1 MVLEK
6 GKTIQGFKCEW
17 IKEVH
22 EVNSTVYFLVHEK
35 TKAQLCYLKNDDPNK
50 VFMVGFKTP
59 PEDSFGTPHIL
70 EHSVLN
76 GSKNFPAKDTFTE
89 LIKGS
94 MKTFINAFTAS
105 DHTMY
110 PIASTNDKDFLNLM
124 TVYLDAVFN
133 PMIYDRPE
141 IFWQEGWHHELENME
156 APLTYK
162 GVVYNEMLGAFSS
175 PESILYRSI
184 QSTQNPDNAY
194 QHESGGDPE
203 VIPELSYEKFLN
215 FHKKYYHPGNSYI
228 YLFGDMDIEATLKI
242 MNEQYL
248 ANFEYQEFQVVI
260 DEQKPFEQLV
270 EKELTYPVSK
280 DESTDEKDYF
290 SLTYTIGHMEDEK
303 LALAM
308 NIITDILLQSD
319 AAILKRALLEA
330 QIGKDI
336 MGSFDDGILQPALSI
351 IVKNTTADKKAK
363 FFEVIENTLKKLVEE
378 GINKELIE
386 ACINKREFVMRE
398 ADMRGFPIGLFYAM
412 MATRGWMHGYSPLKY
427 LAFDEALQDVKKA
440 LTEPY
445 LENIIKEHILANN
458 NKSFIHMKPEP
469 GLADKKAADLA
480 KKLAGVKAAMSETEL
495 QEIIDRTA
503 NLKVYQ
509 TTADTQEDLERIPM
523 LSLEDLDRNSKP
535 LPMVEK
541 EISGAKVI
549 EHPTFS
555 NGIVYLNGYFNL
567 ARLNEDELR
576 YFSLLTNFLG
586 KLDTKELSYADLSN
600 QINIHTGGI
609 YTDAQFV
616 RNVQDPNCF
625 SNWATLNAKVSKD
638 KLPELLNLI
647 KAIIKDTLFDNK
659 ERISQLL
666 MESQSR
672 KEMIMMSSGHVAAIT
687 RAGSY
692 VSPLGKLQ
700 EIYSGLDYYK
710 FICKINSEFNS
721 NPDELINKLQSMM
734 AKIFNVENLI
744 LSITCDEEDMAA
756 VEATIPQFVEA
767 LYTDSYPVQE
777 FKFEQDIKNEGLMAP
792 SNVQYA
798 ALVGNAKNNGFEYSG
813 SARVMSNVLRNE
825 YLYNQIRVQGGA
837 YGAMFNYGMDGQ
849 MYFSSY
855 RDPNLGRTYDVYKGA
870 GEFLRNFTCSDRDLT
885 KYIIGAVS
893 PLDNPVTPAQVG
905 GIVMRR
911 FLSGTTEAMIQKDR
925 EEVIDTKI
933 EDINKHGD
941 LVDSVVKGN
950 VICAFGNGAKIE
962 AENELFNNLV
972 NIFE

>member
-1 MVLEK
+1 MTLVK
-6 GKTIQGFKCEW
+6 GKTLHGFKCEW
-17 IKEVH
+17 VKEVQ
-22 EVNSTVYFLVHEK
+22 EVNSTVYFLIHEK
-35 TKAQLCYLKNDDPNK
+35 TKAQVCYLKNDDPNK

-110 PIASTNDKDFLNLM
+110 PIASTNDKDFVNLM

-228 YLFGDMDIEATLKI
+228 YLFGDMNIDDTLKI
-242 MNEQYL
+242 MNDQYL

-260 DEQKPFEQLV
+260 DEQKPFESIV
-270 EKELTYPVSK
+270 EKELVYPVSR
-280 DESTDEKDYF
+280 DESTDNKDYF
-290 SLTYTIGHMEDEK
+290 ALTYTIGHIEDEK
-303 LALAM
+303 LSIAM
-308 NIITDILLQSD
+308 NIVTDILINSD
-319 AAILKRALLEA
+319 AAILKTALLEA
-330 QIGKDI
+330 GIGKDI
-336 MGSFDDGILQPALSI
+336 MGSYDDGILQPELSI
-351 IVKNTTADKKAK
+351 IVKNTSADKKAK
-363 FFEVIENTLKKLVEE
+363 FLEIVDNTLRKLVED

-386 ACINKREFVMRE
+386 ACINKREFIYRE
-398 ADMRGFPIGLFYAM
+398 ADLRGFPIGLFYAL
-412 MATRGWMHGYSPLKY
+412 MATKGWMHGYSPLKY

-445 LENIIKEHILANN
+445 LENIIKEYILANG
-458 NKSFIHMKPEP
+458 NKSFIHMKPEQ
-469 GLADKKAADLA
+469 GLADKKAADLT
-480 KKLAGVKAAMSETEL
+480 KKLAEVKASMSEKELKTIIERTEK
-495 QEIIDRTA
+495 
-503 NLKVYQ
+503 LKVHQ
-509 TTADTQEDLERIPM
+509 TTPDNPADLEKIPM

-541 EISGAKVI
+541 EISGIRVI

-567 ARLNEDELR
+567 ARLDEEEIR

-586 KLDTKELSYADLSN
+586 KLDTKEMSYADLSN
-600 QINIHTGGI
+600 QVNIHTGGI
-609 YTDAQFV
+609 YTDAQFI
-616 RNVQDPNCF
+616 RNVQDHNCF
-625 SNWATLNAKVSKD
+625 SHWATLNAKASKD
-638 KLPELLNLI
+638 KLPEMLKLI
-647 KAIIKDTLFDNK
+647 KAILKETLFNNK
-659 ERISQLL
+659 ERLSQLL

-672 KEMIMMSSGHVAAIT
+672 KEMIMMSSGHVVAIS

-692 VSPLGKLQ
+692 ISPLGKLH
-700 EIYSGLDYYK
+700 EMYSGLDYYR
-710 FICKINSEFNS
+710 FICKVGADFEKT
-721 NPDELINKLQSMM
+721 PEVLIEKMQSLM
-734 AKIFNVENLI
+734 AKIFNIENLI
-744 LSITCDEEDMAA
+744 LSVTCDEADVKN
-756 VEATIPQFVEA
+756 VEAILPQFIEA
-767 LYTDSYPVQE
+767 LYTDSFPVQE
-777 FKFEQDIKNEGLMAP
+777 FKFEENLKNEGLMAP

-798 ALVGNAKNNGFEYSG
+798 ALVGNVKNNGFKYHG
-813 SARVMSNVLRNE
+813 SAKVMSNVLRNE

-837 YGAMFNYGMDGQ
+837 YGAMFNYSMDGQ

-870 GEFLRNFTCSDRDLT
+870 GDFLRNFKCSERDLT
-885 KYIIGAVS
+885 KYIIGAIS
-893 PLDNPVTPAQVG
+893 PLDNPVTPAQISD
-905 GIVMRR
+905 IVMRR
-911 FLSGTTEAMIQKDR
+911 FLSGTTDEMIQKDR
-925 EEVIDTKI
+925 EEVIDTKL

-941 LVDSVVKGN
+941 LIDSVVKDN

-962 AENELFNNLV
+962 AEKDLFNNLV